1 MVEVELVAEDEEVV
15 EFDDVE
21 FVSFSSFDD
30 VFEEFS
36 NKGFEVLVFGGSQE
50 VKSLDDEETA

>member
-1 MVEVELVAEDEEVV
+1 MWN
-15 EFDDVE
+15 

>member
-1 MVEVELVAEDEEVV
+1 MVEVELVAEELV